1 MSDNIYLP
9 ELARITHIKE
19 EIGGERAIKTYRV
32 EPVEGDIFKHDCGQ
46 CAMLSIFG
54 RGEMMI
60 SIASSPLVTAT
71 TVYFSSSRRVT

>member
-32 EPVEGDIFKHDCGQ
+32 EPVEGGSLRARLRPVRHAVACS
-46 CAMLSIFG
+46 AAA
-54 RGEMMI
+54 R
-60 SIASSPLVTAT
+60 
-71 TVYFSSSRRVT
+71 